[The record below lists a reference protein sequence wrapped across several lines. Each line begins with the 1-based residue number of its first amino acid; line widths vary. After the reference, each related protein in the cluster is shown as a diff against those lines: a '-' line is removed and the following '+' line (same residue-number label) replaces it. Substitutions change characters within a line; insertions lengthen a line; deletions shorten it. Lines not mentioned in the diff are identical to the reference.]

1 MILGKHQRLIS
12 SLKFQF
18 LLAVL
23 ISVTLIATSQA
34 IESDRTNFHPSITN
48 ITTEESQIPLKV
60 HSEEVKSH
68 QDILKT
74 QESNVFHENISS
86 QLRLLEGDTQF
97 NPINQAIH
105 YVDYTWPDDT
115 IILIPQYS
123 DMRRKMNVKMLI
135 NMTTIAQKLNFNL
148 SSNLTTPTTQKA
160 FQCETINNKSACVE
174 KLIDSEN
181 GTIGN
186 DSNKQFQ
193 FTIALIPQIVLE
205 VQLEGV
211 TFENNLLDKVLVYD
225 QTTIDPKLIQVSNSF
240 MGKNHSDTLYI
251 LFLHAPQLL
260 QQIGKSMLNLEFN
273 INQPLS
279 DQIQKYDQL
288 YLQRQLKYN
297 IKVFG
302 MLTNYTLVSNYSEIF
317 SYQAFMDLTS
327 TMNNTLIV
335 PPPHIQFQTS
345 MYVNQTILNSNS
357 SQNFS
362 QILNY
367 NKTLTLSPKQE
378 TITTIDAYYN
388 DLGYIDSL
396 VLPLQYFDSYNI
408 SDRELNF
415 MKIEIVAIDPILKN
429 QTSLNLKSDQVQLI
443 LHREYK
449 MHQLQNNQ
457 QYEQQNLFNISI
469 KSLNNIQLGNYSNFH
484 EQILMDDSPVHLEI
498 DVSQFNITDIKT
510 LSYELRYDVK
520 YNPYYYA
527 IFDLNPTQLYPKS
540 SLNKIYP
547 PIPDIQVFYFIEK
560 MDILQ
565 FLIILQCIAI
575 VELILFFLFKKFL
588 YPKCQRKYKQILAKI
603 CKKSIK
609 DKDYKQQ
616 SQQSYNATPAQSQ
629 REVHSNQH
637 SQRDNFV
644 GGNQPFNVQHL
655 REQLQKQSELKGQDK
670 LARLSSK
677 NNGKQISLGQQLQQ
691 TFNSSRL
698 QDAPVQSPQQI
709 QSSFISFGRRLS
721 KYLINQLSGSNPS
734 QTNSMNIFDNNKNQS
749 FGLSNTM
756 KKNSIYA
763 QMQEQSPKFQ
773 GKGGFMGGNDISYEL
788 DNHSNRS
795 SSIIVNQ
802 INIQMGDS
810 KNYESNTSQAL
821 DYTQDDEQMRSFM
834 HLKNPKLSQK
844 AHNSIIYNQKEFQSP
859 SKSPQ
864 SKSHL
869 NMINTSSTKLFNE
882 FSDSPPVIVGD
893 DEQEYKVKQKS
904 FNYQYEDIEYQE
916 NNNKAQIDN
925 LAQDITGLDVDEQSV
940 QNLDE

>member
-1 MILGKHQRLIS
+1 MIIGKHQRLIS

-23 ISVTLIATSQA
+23 ISLTLIATSQA
-34 IESDRTNFHPSITN
+34 IESDTTNLPPDITYFN
-48 ITTEESQIPLKV
+48 TEDSQIPLKV
-60 HSEEVKSH
+60 HSEKVKSH

-74 QESNVFHENISS
+74 QESNKFHENISS
-86 QLRLLEGDTQF
+86 QLRQLEGDAQV

-135 NMTTIAQKLNFNL
+135 NMTTIVQKLNFNL
-148 SSNLTTPTTQKA
+148 SSNLSALTTQKA
-160 FQCETINNKSACVE
+160 FQCETIDNQSACVE
-174 KLIDSEN
+174 KLIQSEN
-181 GTIGN
+181 GTVSN

-193 FTIALIPQIVLE
+193 FTIAQIPQIVLE
-205 VQLEGV
+205 IQLEGV

-225 QTTIDPKLIQVSNSF
+225 QTNIDPQLIQVNNSF
-240 MGKNHSDTLYI
+240 MGKNQSDTLYI
-251 LFLHAPQLL
+251 SFLNAPQLL
-260 QQIGKSMLNLEFN
+260 QQIGKSRLNLELN

-297 IKVFG
+297 INVIG
-302 MLTNYTLVSNYSEIF
+302 MFTNYTLVSNNSELN
-317 SYQAFMDLTS
+317 SYQEFMDLTS

-335 PPPHIQFQTS
+335 PPPLAPTS
-345 MYVNQTILNSNS
+345 VSLNHTIINNNP
-357 SQNFS
+357 SQNIS
-362 QILNY
+362 QVLNY

-388 DLGYIDSL
+388 DLGYIDSI
-396 VLPLQYFDSYNI
+396 VLPLYYFDSYNI

-429 QTSLNLKSDQVQLI
+429 ETSLNLNSEQVQLI

-449 MHQLQNNQ
+449 MHQLPNNLL
-457 QYEQQNLFNISI
+457 YEQQNLYNISI
-469 KSLNNIQLGNYSNFH
+469 KSLNNIQLGNYTNFY
-484 EQILMDDSPVHLEI
+484 EQMLRDDSPVHLEI

-510 LSYELRYDVK
+510 LSYELRYDEK
-520 YNPYYYA
+520 YNPYYSA
-527 IFDLNPTQLYPKS
+527 NFDLDPTQKYPKS
-540 SLNKIYP
+540 SLKKIYP
-547 PIPDIQVFYFIEK
+547 PTPDIQVFYFIEK

-616 SQQSYNATPAQSQ
+616 SQQSNNATPAQSH
-629 REVHSNQH
+629 REIHSNQH
-637 SQRDNFV
+637 SHRNNFV
-644 GGNQPFNVQHL
+644 GGSQPFNVQHL

-670 LARLSSK
+670 LARLSSN
-677 NNGKQISLGQQLQQ
+677 NNGKQIALGQQLQQ

-698 QDAPVQSPQQI
+698 QDAPVYSPQQI
-709 QSSFISFGRRLS
+709 QGSSFISFGRRLS
-721 KYLINQLSGSNPS
+721 KYLITQLTGQNPS
-734 QTNSMNIFDNNKNQS
+734 QTNSVNIYDNNKNQS
-749 FGLSNTM
+749 FGLSNAM

-763 QMQEQSPKFQ
+763 QMQEHSPKFQ

-810 KNYESNTSQAL
+810 KNYESNTSHAL

-834 HLKNPKLSQK
+834 QLKNPKLSQQ
-844 AHNSIIYNQKEFQSP
+844 ANNSTIYNQQDFQSP

-864 SKSHL
+864 SKNHL

-882 FSDSPPVIVGD
+882 FSDSPPVVVDD
-893 DEQEYKVKQKS
+893 DEQEYKVKQKA
-904 FNYQYEDIEYQE
+904 FNYQYEDIEYHE
-916 NNNKAQIDN
+916 NNNKAHFDN
-925 LAQDITGLDVDEQSV
+925 QAKDVANLDVDEQSV
-940 QNLDE
+940 EKLDA